1 MSEDSGI
8 VVGID
13 LGTTFSVAAHVTAAG
28 PSVIL
33 NSTGKSL
40 TPSVVALDNDGTMLL
55 GAAARATAVAHP
67 ERAARCFKRDMG
79 TDRMFSLGGRGY
91 SPTEL
96 SAVVL
101 RGLRRDVEASLGRK
115 IEEAVVTVPAYFGEA
130 QRRATRD
137 ACELA
142 GLRVERTINEPTAA
156 ALAHG
161 LRAGAVEERVAVLD
175 LGGGTFDVTI
185 LELLEGVV
193 EIQAS
198 AGDIRLGGEDF
209 LDALTELIELEFQ
222 TVTRLDLAKS
232 PVVRAR
238 LREAS
243 ELVKCRLSHE
253 EQVEIRLDVLPEESR
268 VERFAMSVD
277 RNTLE
282 RVCAPLVERLRAP
295 VFRAL
300 RDASV
305 APSVID
311 RVLLVGGASRMPL
324 VHHLVRDVFAR
335 SPEQSLPPDEAV
347 ALGAAIQAALKRGD
361 NRVSDLVVTDIA
373 PFSLGVE
380 VTATDGP
387 VRVGGLF
394 SPILERGT
402 VLPASRSSL
411 FVPIQQ
417 QQTELVIRVFQGE
430 HALCEHNQLIGTLRV
445 PGIPRTA
452 NTDRS
457 VEVRFSYDMNGV
469 LEVDATVLATGKNHA
484 AVFEQ
489 SHGKLSRAEIQATR
503 ERLARLK
510 FHPREALPNTTA
522 LAKAEALYLDT
533 VGRER
538 ALLGE
543 QIGAFRLALETQDAE
558 VIGAARQLLQDV
570 VRQLRSRPHAD
581 SW

>member
-253 EQVEIRLDVLPEESR
+253 EQVEIRLDVLPEES
-268 VERFAMSVD
+268 
-277 RNTLE
+277 
-282 RVCAPLVERLRAP
+282 
-295 VFRAL
+295 
-300 RDASV
+300 
-305 APSVID
+305 
-311 RVLLVGGASRMPL
+311 
-324 VHHLVRDVFAR
+324 
-335 SPEQSLPPDEAV
+335 
-347 ALGAAIQAALKRGD
+347 
-361 NRVSDLVVTDIA
+361 
-373 PFSLGVE
+373 
-380 VTATDGP
+380 
-387 VRVGGLF
+387 
-394 SPILERGT
+394 
-402 VLPASRSSL
+402 
-411 FVPIQQ
+411 
-417 QQTELVIRVFQGE
+417 
-430 HALCEHNQLIGTLRV
+430 
-445 PGIPRTA
+445 
-452 NTDRS
+452 
-457 VEVRFSYDMNGV
+457 
-469 LEVDATVLATGKNHA
+469 
-484 AVFEQ
+484 
-489 SHGKLSRAEIQATR
+489 
-503 ERLARLK
+503 
-510 FHPREALPNTTA
+510 
-522 LAKAEALYLDT
+522 
-533 VGRER
+533 
-538 ALLGE
+538 
-543 QIGAFRLALETQDAE
+543 
-558 VIGAARQLLQDV
+558 
-570 VRQLRSRPHAD
+570 
-581 SW
+581 